1 MSRVGKLPITVPQ
14 GGVKVAINGGL
25 INVEGPKGK
34 LSCPT
39 RPEVVINIKESEI
52 NVVPRDESK
61 ESNSFQGLYRQL
73 VSNMVIGV
81 SKGFTKTLI
90 INGVGFRADLKANIL
105 TLNLG
110 YSELIEVVL
119 PPQGIT
125 ATVENPPN
133 KVTISGIDKQ
143 LVGQTCAE
151 IRSLREPEPYKG
163 KGIRYEDEVIRRKAG
178 KTASAKK

>member
-14 GGVKVAINGGL
+14 GVKVAINGGL

-39 RPEVVINIKESEI
+39 RPEVVINIVESEI
-52 NVVPRDESK
+52 KVLPKDESK
-61 ESNSFQGLYRQL
+61 DSNSFQGLYRQL
-73 VSNMVIGV
+73 VNNMVIGV
-81 SKGFTKTLI
+81 SKGFSKTLM
-90 INGVGFRADLKANIL
+90 INGVGFRADLKDNIL

-119 PPQGIT
+119 PQGIT
-125 ATVENPPN
+125 ATVENPN

-151 IRSLREPEPYKG
+151 IRSLRTPEPYKG

>member
-14 GGVKVAINGGL
+14 GVKVAINGGL

-52 NVVPRDESK
+52 NVVPKDESK

-81 SKGFTKTLI
+81 SKGFSKTLM

-119 PPQGIT
+119 PQGIT
-125 ATVENPPN
+125 ATVENPN

>member
-14 GGVKVAINGGL
+14 GVKVAINGGL

-119 PPQGIT
+119 PQGIT
-125 ATVENPPN
+125 ATVENPN

>member
-14 GGVKVAINGGL
+14 GVKVAINGGL

-52 NVVPRDESK
+52 NVVPKDESK

-73 VSNMVIGV
+73 VNNMVIGV
-81 SKGFTKTLI
+81 SKGFSKTLM

-119 PPQGIT
+119 PQGIT
-125 ATVENPPN
+125 ATVENPN

>member
-14 GGVKVAINGGL
+14 GVKVAINGGL

-52 NVVPRDESK
+52 SVVPKDKSK

-73 VSNMVIGV
+73 VNNMVIGV
-81 SKGFTKTLI
+81 SKGFSKTLL
-90 INGVGFRADLKANIL
+90 INGVGFRADLKANLL

-119 PPQGIT
+119 PQGIT
-125 ATVENPPN
+125 ATVENPN

>member
-14 GGVKVAINGGL
+14 GVKVAINGGL

-34 LSCPT
+34 LSCTT
-39 RPEVVINIKESEI
+39 RPEVVINMEESTIK
-52 NVVPRDESK
+52 VLPRDESK

-73 VSNMVIGV
+73 VNNMVIGV
-81 SKGFTKTLI
+81 SKGFSKTLI

-119 PPQGIT
+119 PQGIT
-125 ATVENPPN
+125 ATVENPN
-133 KVTISGIDKQ
+133 RVTISGIDKQ

>member
-1 MSRVGKLPITVPQ
+1 
-14 GGVKVAINGGL
+14 
-25 INVEGPKGK
+25 
-34 LSCPT
+34 
-39 RPEVVINIKESEI
+39 
-52 NVVPRDESK
+52 
-61 ESNSFQGLYRQL
+61 
-73 VSNMVIGV
+73 MVIGV
-81 SKGFTKTLI
+81 SKGFSKTLI

-119 PPQGIT
+119 PQGIT
-125 ATVENPPN
+125 ATVENPN
-133 KVTISGIDKQ
+133 RVTISGIDKQ

>member
-14 GGVKVAINGGL
+14 GVKVAINGGL

-73 VSNMVIGV
+73 VNNMVIGV
-81 SKGFTKTLI
+81 SKGFSKTLM

-119 PPQGIT
+119 PQGIT
-125 ATVENPPN
+125 ATVENPN

>member
-14 GGVKVAINGGL
+14 GVKVAINGGL

-39 RPEVVINIKESEI
+39 RPEVVINMEESTIK
-52 NVVPRDESK
+52 VLPRDESK

-73 VSNMVIGV
+73 VNNMVIGV
-81 SKGFTKTLI
+81 SKGFSKTLI

-119 PPQGIT
+119 PQGIT
-125 ATVENPPN
+125 ATVENPN
-133 KVTISGIDKQ
+133 RVTISGIDKQ

-163 KGIRYEDEVIRRKAG
+163 KGIRN
-178 KTASAKK
+178 

>member
-14 GGVKVAINGGL
+14 GVKVAINGGL

-52 NVVPRDESK
+52 SVVPKDKSK

-73 VSNMVIGV
+73 VNNMVIGV
-81 SKGFTKTLI
+81 SKGFSKTLL
-90 INGVGFRADLKANIL
+90 INGVGFRADLKTNLL

-119 PPQGIT
+119 PQGIT
-125 ATVENPPN
+125 ATVENPN

>member
-14 GGVKVAINGGL
+14 GVKVAINGGL

-52 NVVPRDESK
+52 SVVPKDESK

-73 VSNMVIGV
+73 VNNMVIGV
-81 SKGFTKTLI
+81 SKGFSKTLM

-119 PPQGIT
+119 PQGIT
-125 ATVENPPN
+125 ATVENPN

-151 IRSLREPEPYKG
+151 IRSLRTPEPYKG